1 MRKFDKYFLMEEADI
16 LEYVGEK
23 LDFFPEGAQLT
34 CKEIGDGNLNY
45 VFRVQDAASGTS
57 IIIKHSGED
66 TRAKSGRKI
75 NVDRNRIESEIL
87 VRHGEL
93 AGDCVPKVYT
103 YDPVMCCCVMEDL
116 KDYDVM
122 RKALLEH
129 RAFPFFAEQI
139 SSYLADITLAT
150 TDVAMDHKQKKEQVK
165 RYINPD
171 LCSITEQ
178 LVYSDSVG
186 NFSGKNYTVPALAD
200 FVQREIYGDEAL
212 RLEAAKLKFDFMN
225 HAQALIHGD
234 LHTGSIFI
242 NDRQIKVFDPEFAC
256 YAPIGY
262 DVGNVIAHLLF
273 ALVNAQAVMP
283 QGGEKD
289 AFSGWCLGAV
299 RDTIDLFAKKFL
311 EKFDQLVTD
320 DMAKTPGFREFYL
333 AGVLSDTAG
342 TAGIELIRRIVGV
355 AKVADI
361 TGIADEAERARQE
374 QRLLLIAKRFIL
386 NRAELASGADYLRV
400 IGEQFPG
407 LEAK

>member
-1 MRKFDKYFLMEEADI
+1 MSRFDKYFLMEEEDI
-16 LEYVGEK
+16 LEYVREK
-23 LDFFPEGAQLT
+23 LDFFPKDARLT
-34 CKEIGDGNLNY
+34 CQEIGDGNLNY
-45 VFRVQDAASGTS
+45 VFRVQNAADGKS

-87 VRHGEL
+87 VRHSQL
-93 AGDCVPKVYT
+93 AGDCVPKVYS

-116 KDYDVM
+116 KDYAVM

-129 RAFPFFAEQI
+129 RSFPFFAQQI

-186 NFSGKNYTVPALAD
+186 NFSGKNHTVAALD
-200 FVQREIYGDEAL
+200 SFVQQEIYGDGAL

-273 ALVNAQAVMP
+273 ALANGQAVMP
-283 QGGEKD
+283 EGAERD
-289 AFSGWCLGAV
+289 AFCGWCLEAI
-299 RDTIDLFAKKFL
+299 RDTVDLFSRKFL
-311 EKFDQLVTD
+311 EKFDQLAAD
-320 DMAKTPGFREFYL
+320 EMAKTPGFREYYL

-342 TAGIELIRRIVGV
+342 TAGMELIRRIVGV

-361 TGIADEAERARQE
+361 TTIADEQARARQE
-374 QRLLLIAKRFIL
+374 QRLLRIAKRFIL
-386 NRAELASGADYLRV
+386 ERTQLTCGGDYLAV
-400 IGEQFPG
+400 IGKEYPG

>member
-1 MRKFDKYFLMEEADI
+1 
-16 LEYVGEK
+16 
-23 LDFFPEGAQLT
+23 
-34 CKEIGDGNLNY
+34 
-45 VFRVQDAASGTS
+45 
-57 IIIKHSGED
+57 
-66 TRAKSGRKI
+66 
-75 NVDRNRIESEIL
+75 
-87 VRHGEL
+87 
-93 AGDCVPKVYT
+93 
-103 YDPVMCCCVMEDL
+103 
-116 KDYDVM
+116 
-122 RKALLEH
+122 
-129 RAFPFFAEQI
+129 
-139 SSYLADITLAT
+139 
-150 TDVAMDHKQKKEQVK
+150 
-165 RYINPD
+165 
-171 LCSITEQ
+171 
-178 LVYSDSVG
+178 
-186 NFSGKNYTVPALAD
+186 
-200 FVQREIYGDEAL
+200 
-212 RLEAAKLKFDFMN
+212 MN

-299 RDTIDLFAKKFL
+299 RDTIDLFARKFL